1 MFGGFKKSSIFAAS
15 FEKNGEWVR
24 IHACHAWGREFESRP
39 DRNKGSRKASLSCFK
54 SASYRGFSP
63 RIKVFC
69 LQKKSNLTSHY
80 KPLQAIL
87 HFKVQLKMQL
97 NFLCNEF

>member
-1 MFGGFKKSSIFAAS
+1 MPVTHGVASSSLVRTATREA
-15 FEKNGEWVR
+15 EKLPFLVLNQQVTEVL
-24 IHACHAWGREFESRP
+24 ALESR
-39 DRNKGSRKASLSCFK
+39 C
-54 SASYRGFSP
+54 SA
-63 RIKVFC
+63 C
-69 LQKKSNLTSHY
+69 KKKQLN